1 MKKIYKSKSD
11 IAISCL
17 LPNKKSIHI
26 SFTSQSDGSSIY
38 ITDNKDV
45 QYALEHHYRYGKLFR
60 LAGEIKEKTAEE
72 KAAEKQKQEEER
84 AAKTINIKVSDIWE
98 ARDYLASN
106 YGISRTKL
114 RSEDAILNAAKEH
127 NINFNME

>member
-1 MKKIYKSKSD
+1 MPSAKQEEHTHLIYFSVRRK
-11 IAISCL
+11 
-17 LPNKKSIHI
+17 
-26 SFTSQSDGSSIY
+26 
-38 ITDNKDV
+38 
-45 QYALEHHYRYGKLFR
+45 QYLYHRQRRCAACAGASYRYGKLFK